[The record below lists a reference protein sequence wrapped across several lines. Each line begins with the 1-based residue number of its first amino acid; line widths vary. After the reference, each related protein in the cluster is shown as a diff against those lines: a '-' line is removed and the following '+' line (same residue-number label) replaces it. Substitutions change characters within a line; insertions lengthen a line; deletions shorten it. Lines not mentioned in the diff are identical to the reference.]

1 MDDGRIN
8 RQINRRMDDE
18 WVDGQMDQ
26 LMDDG

>member
-18 WVDGQMDQ
+18 WVDGQTDQ